1 MSFCSSVNLRKM
13 RQRLETSARGPP
25 NKRSSVEKS
34 MFAQGTGVGNV
45 GISKLTS
52 ARVFQLPTPPITK
65 PRMDDAFRRGLSSS
79 HRDLNSKESVRIVMW
94 RI

>member
-1 MSFCSSVNLRKM
+1 MSFCSSVNLRKT

-34 MFAQGTGVGNV
+34 MFAQGTEVGNV

-52 ARVFQLPTPPITK
+52 ARVFQLPIPPAIK
-65 PRMDDAFRRGLSSS
+65 PSMEDAFRSGLSSS
-79 HRDLNSKESVRIVMW
+79 QLDLGSNE
-94 RI
+94 